1 MKLNNTYHATRRDK
15 ILIVAN
21 AIIITICAVGSIL
34 GLIRIGEL
42 KEEQKKLGAAI
53 EWLDLGNRLAD
64 QVQRA
69 RPDQDYPMRRIIVRP
84 DAFGRTE
91 DEIVRTFTRETLY
104 GEQQT
109 ARYRGTGFYAGRRD

>member
-1 MKLNNTYHATRRDK
+1 MSKSVQDLTDGQRDAYNESRR
-15 ILIVAN
+15 ISNRETL
-21 AIIITICAVGSIL
+21 
-34 GLIRIGEL
+34 RRL
-42 KEEQKKLGAAI
+42 KAQNAAI
-53 EWLDLGNRLAD
+53 KAELEEAHRRRL
-64 QVQRA
+64 
-69 RPDQDYPMRRIIVRP
+69 IVRP